1 MPPREKG
8 APDQIKPKH
17 LGDYLEVMSKAVFQ
31 AGMSWDVVESKWPTT
46 REAFH
51 NFDMDKIAMM
61 GEPDVEAL
69 TQDTR
74 VIRNRRKL
82 AAVLYNAG
90 TMLELEKEH
99 GTFKKYLRSYGDD
112 YYALEKELR
121 KRFKFLGESG
131 IFFFLYV
138 VGEPVPDYHEW
149 QEARTK
155 K

>member
-31 AGMSWDVVESKWPTT
+31 SGMSWDVVESKWQTT

-51 NFDMDKIAMM
+51 DFDMDKIAMM

-99 GTFKKYLRSYGDD
+99 GTFKNYLRSHADFE
-112 YYALEKELR
+112 ATVASLR
-121 KRFKFLGESG
+121 KEFKFLGAIG
-131 IFFFLYV
+131 CYFFLYV
-138 VGEPVPDYHEW
+138 VGEEVPSHDVF
-149 QEARTK
+149 EASRRRK
-155 K
+155 

>member
-31 AGMSWDVVESKWPTT
+31 AGMSWDVVESKWPGT

-51 NFDMDKIAMM
+51 DFDMDKIAMM

-82 AAVLYNAG
+82 EAIVTNAAKLV
-90 TMLELEKEH
+90 ELDAKY
-99 GTFKKYLRSYGDD
+99 GTFPGYLRSHGNFDSTVAD
-112 YYALEKELR
+112 MR
-121 KRFKFLGESG
+121 KQFTFLGDMG
-131 IFFFLYV
+131 CYYFPYV
-138 VGEPVPDYHEW
+138 VGEKVPPHEEF
-149 QEARTK
+149 EASRRK
-155 K
+155 